1 MEPIRRDGLSF
12 SRTER
17 LLDQRKTGVGGNAP
31 ASRLGVG
38 LSSPCA
44 RLRPR
49 PATHL
54 AYGMRISYIVFKAAL
69 TERILLAMLYLTLL
83 ETFMA
88 QPRLGDF
95 PAIVAPWGSVVAPLG
110 S

>member
-1 MEPIRRDGLSF
+1 MEPIRKDGLSF

-17 LLDQRKTGVGGNAP
+17 LLGQRKTGVGVNAP

-54 AYGMRISYIVFKAAL
+54 AYGMRTSFIVSKGAL
-69 TERILLAMLYLTLL
+69 TELILLAMLYLMLL

-88 QPRLGDF
+88 QPRLEDF
-95 PAIVAPWGSVVAPLG
+95 PVIVVL
-110 S
+110 

>member
-1 MEPIRRDGLSF
+1 MEPIRRDVLSF

-17 LLDQRKTGVGGNAP
+17 LLGQRKTVVGGNAP
-31 ASRLGVG
+31 ASRLGVEPY
-38 LSSPCA
+38 SPCA

-54 AYGMRISYIVFKAAL
+54 AYGMRTSYIVFKAAL
-69 TERILLAMLYLTLL
+69 TELILLAMLYLTLL

-88 QPRLGDF
+88 RPRLEDF
-95 PAIVAPWGSVVAPLG
+95 PVIVALWGSVVAPLG